1 MKQVAQNY
9 KTGEL
14 NVLDVPLR
22 RAGPAACWCGRCT
35 RSSPPAPR
43 S

>member
-14 NVLDVPLR
+14 NVLDVP
-22 RAGPAACWCGRCT
+22 APPAAPAASSYSHGS
-35 RSSPPAPR
+35 RSSPPAR
-43 S
+43 R